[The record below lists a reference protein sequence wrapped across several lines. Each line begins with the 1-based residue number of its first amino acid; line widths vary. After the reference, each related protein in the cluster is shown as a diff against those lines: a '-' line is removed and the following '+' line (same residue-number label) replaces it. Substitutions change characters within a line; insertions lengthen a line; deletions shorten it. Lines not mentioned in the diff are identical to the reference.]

1 MLNSYVDLYILSQIN
16 KKLMTRIVTRMVSP
30 AQLRALDVVV
40 DMIDRLT
47 SNGDDNRPKFGRNIM
62 DLVLGILNVDVNET
76 VTEDLGLTA
85 TLDNHPSIDLGNG
98 EPIKTIPI
106 NPDKGNDG
114 IQINL
119 PDWPPQTPPFSPHVP
134 FPPQVWYN
142 QEPEPIQ
149 TNKQEDV
156 RYATEV
162 SYTGDKNGIV
172 YTTNTAD
179 VQYNGDF
186 RDVQTSFNDK

>member
-1 MLNSYVDLYILSQIN
+1 
-16 KKLMTRIVTRMVSP
+16 MTRIVSP

-47 SNGDDNRPKFGRNIM
+47 SNGDDNRPKFGHNIM
-62 DLVLGILNVDVNET
+62 DLILGILNVDVNET

-85 TLDNHPSIDLGNG
+85 TLDKHPAIDIGNG

-106 NPDKGNDG
+106 NPDNGNDG
-114 IQINL
+114 IQITI
-119 PDWPPQTPPFSPHVP
+119 PDWIKEKQTPPISPHTP
-134 FPPQVWYN
+134 FPPQVWYE
-142 QEPEPIQ
+142 QETEPIQ
-149 TNKQEDV
+149 PTAREL

-162 SYTGDKNGIV
+162 SCTGDKNGIV
-172 YTTNTAD
+172 YVSNTAD

-186 RDVQTSFNDK
+186 RDMQTSFNDK